1 MKPTELRRLKVKL
14 ANLQTEIQYLIDKG
28 ENEPGLIDAIASD
41 IADFTDE
48 VTKIRKEIASIKEK
62 KNVKESIS
70 LVKIYEEIKNKK

>member
-1 MKPTELRRLKVKL
+1 MKSTELRRLKVKL

-48 VTKIRKEIASIKEK
+48 VTKIRKEIAGIKDK
-62 KNVKESIS
+62 KVQKESIS
-70 LVKIYEEIKNKK
+70 LVKIYEEIKKKK

>member
-1 MKPTELRRLKVKL
+1 MKSTELRRLKVKL

-48 VTKIRKEIASIKEK
+48 VTKIRKEIAGIKDK
-62 KNVKESIS
+62 KIQKESIS
-70 LVKIYEEIKNKK
+70 LVKIYEEIKKKK